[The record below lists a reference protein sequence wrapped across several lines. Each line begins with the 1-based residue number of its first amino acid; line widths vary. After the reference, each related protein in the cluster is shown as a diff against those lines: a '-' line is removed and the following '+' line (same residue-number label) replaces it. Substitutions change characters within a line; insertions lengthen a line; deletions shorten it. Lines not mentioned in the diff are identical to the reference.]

1 MQKKDLKVVGIL
13 EIFVGVHV
21 RTKLDNH
28 RLIRRRRLL
37 KSHSQQM
44 HIIDIR
50 AGVHF
55 LAKLQEAV

>member
-1 MQKKDLKVVGIL
+1 MQKKDLKIVGIL
-13 EIFVGVHV
+13 EIFVCVHV

-44 HIIDIR
+44 HIIDIL